1 MIMSNTINSE
11 IIILLGRFHGR
22 FLAEKKTLAKGFGLT
37 FGQSEVLGLLNSG
50 GPKTVPQMARRL
62 KVSRQNVQVTA
73 NKLLAR
79 DLIISAANPDHQRS
93 PLLTLSTIGEN
104 VSKAIADREEEII
117 ARVFEGVNIGEKT
130 LLLRTLHNLLI
141 K

>member
-1 MIMSNTINSE
+1 M
-11 IIILLGRFHGR
+11 
-22 FLAEKKTLAKGFGLT
+22 AEKKALAKGFGLT

-62 KVSRQNVQVTA
+62 NVSRQNVQVTA

-79 DLIISAANPDHQRS
+79 DLIISTANPDHQLS
-93 PLLTLSTIGEN
+93 SLLRLSTGGEN

-117 ARVFEGVNIGEKT
+117 ARFFEGVDIGEKT
-130 LLLRTLHNLLI
+130 LLQRTLQNLL
-141 K
+141 KK

>member
-1 MIMSNTINSE
+1 MSQPLNSE
-11 IIILLGRFHGR
+11 IITLFGSFHGR
-22 FLAEKKTLAKGFGLT
+22 VLAEKKALAKGFGLT

-79 DLIISAANPDHQRS
+79 DLIIPAANPDHQLS
-93 PLLTLSTIGEN
+93 PLLRLSTGGEN

-117 ARVFEGVNIGEKT
+117 ARFFEGVNIGEKT
-130 LLLRTLHNLLI
+130 LLQRTLQNLL
-141 K
+141 KK